1 MAGHLAGAVRD
12 MPPADFAATLS
23 DALQRSGGGGGGA
36 PALHVVEAGATGD
49 VRLVPAED
57 VRPSQLPPLP
67 PRAFH
72 NQPHPLG

>member
-23 DALQRSGGGGGGA
+23 DALQRGGGGA

-49 VRLVPAED
+49 VRLVTAED